1 MTNLTS
7 PKRNV
12 SLHTF
17 LRTGEHLCFVLIKR
31 EAGSSLREGQGGGGG
46 FFTRNAMTRQL
57 ASKKGAT
64 LNGVKDLFHF
74 NTDWLRGAPA
84 LG

>member
-1 MTNLTS
+1 MLAFTLSCVWGNTC
-7 PKRNV
+7 V
-12 SLHTF
+12 SCLSS
-17 LRTGEHLCFVLIKR
+17 RGKQ
-31 EAGSSLREGQGGGGG
+31 GSSLREGQGGGGI
-46 FFTRNAMTRQL
+46 FTQNVMTRQL

-74 NTDWLRGAPA
+74 NTDWLPGAPA